1 MNTISQFLQN
11 PATALVVA
19 LALGAVALSGH
30 FSITATQCLL
40 FAAWVVA
47 VFSLWAQPW
56 PVLIGFASIM
66 AGALVLLGYWFRPD
80 VVPAYSGILS
90 PQSTLLF
97 SPDGGKITKIQIG
110 QSRVFIVD
118 PNNPLAAQLYPA
130 LRTAQF
136 RVENIDGAIKVSAQ
150 MLDREGHLIAELAR
164 NEWKVAPSPRTWER
178 NYSDDALEVQDARG
192 TVVLQVKVLTDRVQ
206 LQGLW
211 WIDMGPPNGI
221 RQLTVRETPP
231 ENPEGGAQ
239 FIISPQ
245 DASPPPIEP
254 MFEYPSDRHLGELRK
269 AK

>member
-136 RVENIDGAIKVSAQ
+136 RVVTGKAGTNKRRVFKHCIAGTCSQHPKRDWRTKHKRTRRHCEPSRLVKRAAKWVGSGRNPRRRLVVCVGSRF
-150 MLDREGHLIAELAR
+150 LLHHL
-164 NEWKVAPSPRTWER
+164 T
-178 NYSDDALEVQDARG
+178 
-192 TVVLQVKVLTDRVQ
+192 
-206 LQGLW
+206 
-211 WIDMGPPNGI
+211 
-221 RQLTVRETPP
+221 
-231 ENPEGGAQ
+231 
-239 FIISPQ
+239 
-245 DASPPPIEP
+245 
-254 MFEYPSDRHLGELRK
+254 
-269 AK
+269 